1 MTQIVLNVEDAS
13 LVSSLKHIL
22 GAIKGVTIDR
32 MITSSTDIEAE
43 KAFITESITKGF
55 IEAQE
60 GRFAGKNLK
69 SLDALVEELRVEAQ
83 QSMVTFNYTEEFLR
97 QAKRLA
103 KRYRSLAD
111 DINAL
116 QFELMEN
123 PDAGVS
129 LGNGKRKI
137 RLGVK
142 SKGGGKRGGLR
153 VITLNVVVQA
163 TDTCVN
169 LLTIYDK
176 KEIKNVSE
184 KYIDEI
190 IRNL

>member
-1 MTQIVLNVEDAS
+1 
-13 LVSSLKHIL
+13 
-22 GAIKGVTIDR
+22 
-32 MITSSTDIEAE
+32 
-43 KAFITESITKGF
+43 
-55 IEAQE
+55 
-60 GRFAGKNLK
+60 
-69 SLDALVEELRVEAQ
+69 
-83 QSMVTFNYTEEFLR
+83 MVRFNYTEEFYHQL
-97 QAKRLA
+97 KRLA

-111 DINAL
+111 DIDTL
-116 QFELMEN
+116 QHELMEN

-129 LGNGKRKI
+129 LGGGKRKI

-153 VITLNVVVQA
+153 VITLNVVVDI
-163 TDTCVN
+163 TDTCIN

-176 KEIKNVSE
+176 KEISNVSE

>member
-1 MTQIVLNVEDAS
+1 
-13 LVSSLKHIL
+13 
-22 GAIKGVTIDR
+22 
-32 MITSSTDIEAE
+32 
-43 KAFITESITKGF
+43 
-55 IEAQE
+55 
-60 GRFAGKNLK
+60 
-69 SLDALVEELRVEAQ
+69 
-83 QSMVTFNYTEEFLR
+83 MVTFNYTEEFLR

-111 DINAL
+111 DINDL
-116 QFELMEN
+116 QHELMEN
-123 PDAGVS
+123 PEIGDSHG
-129 LGNGKRKI
+129 GGKRKI

-153 VITLNVVVQA
+153 VITLNVLVET

-176 KEIKNVSE
+176 KEIQNVSE
-184 KYIDEI
+184 RYINQI

>member
-1 MTQIVLNVEDAS
+1 
-13 LVSSLKHIL
+13 
-22 GAIKGVTIDR
+22 
-32 MITSSTDIEAE
+32 
-43 KAFITESITKGF
+43 
-55 IEAQE
+55 
-60 GRFAGKNLK
+60 
-69 SLDALVEELRVEAQ
+69 
-83 QSMVTFNYTEEFLR
+83 MVRFNYTEEFYR
-97 QAKRLA
+97 QLKRLA

-111 DINAL
+111 DIDTL
-116 QFELMEN
+116 QHELMEN

-129 LGNGKRKI
+129 LGGGKRKI

-153 VITLNVVVQA
+153 VITLNVVVDI
-163 TDTCVN
+163 TDTCIN

-176 KEIKNVSE
+176 KEISNVSE

>member
-1 MTQIVLNVEDAS
+1 
-13 LVSSLKHIL
+13 
-22 GAIKGVTIDR
+22 
-32 MITSSTDIEAE
+32 
-43 KAFITESITKGF
+43 
-55 IEAQE
+55 
-60 GRFAGKNLK
+60 
-69 SLDALVEELRVEAQ
+69 
-83 QSMVTFNYTEEFLR
+83 MVTFNYTEEFLR

-103 KRYRSLAD
+103 KRYHSLAE

-123 PDAGVS
+123 PEVGVS
-129 LGNGKRKI
+129 LGGGKRKI

-153 VITLNVVVQA
+153 VITLNVLVET

-176 KEIKNVSE
+176 KEIQNVSE
-184 KYIDEI
+184 RYINQI

>member
-1 MTQIVLNVEDAS
+1 
-13 LVSSLKHIL
+13 
-22 GAIKGVTIDR
+22 
-32 MITSSTDIEAE
+32 
-43 KAFITESITKGF
+43 
-55 IEAQE
+55 
-60 GRFAGKNLK
+60 
-69 SLDALVEELRVEAQ
+69 
-83 QSMVTFNYTEEFLR
+83 MVTFNYTEEFLR

-103 KRYRSLAD
+103 KRCHSLAD
-111 DINAL
+111 DINDL

-123 PDAGVS
+123 PEAGVS
-129 LGNGKRKI
+129 LGGGKRKI

-153 VITLNVVVQA
+153 VITLNVVIE
-163 TDTCVN
+163 TNDTCVN

-176 KEIKNVSE
+176 KEIANVSD